1 MSYLE
6 VQGLSKSFYEFNALS
21 NINLSI
27 TEGDFVGLI
36 GPSGCGKT
44 TLLRT
49 LSGLEEPTN
58 GKIFLEG
65 KEISHLR
72 ARERPFH
79 MVFQSYALFPHMN
92 VRENIEFPLK
102 IAGWNKSQIE
112 QRVTE
117 VLELVRLQSFEKR
130 RIDSL
135 SGGQSQRVA
144 LARALATKP
153 RVLLLDEPLSALD
166 PQLRDDVRAE
176 LKELHKKLKMTFVI
190 VTHDCDEAFELCSK
204 IYLMNAGKIIQEGAP
219 ETVYNEPKSLFVA
232 DFLGELMS
240 LPLELFQNI
249 NLSKVRSIDS
259 NPDALYFRP
268 EDIDLEKA
276 PESSLTLKAVV
287 TDVGFRGSHRKLSL
301 KVLNSDKKLFAFD
314 PHLENSRKEGEEIT
328 LSIDLERAFLA
339 HSQRSQ

>member
-27 TEGDFVGLI
+27 NEGDFVGLI

-44 TLLRT
+44 TLLRI
-49 LSGLEEPTN
+49 LSGLEEPSS
-58 GKIFLEG
+58 GKIFLDG
-65 KEISHLR
+65 KDISHLK

-102 IAGWNKSQIE
+102 IAGWKKAQIDE
-112 QRVTE
+112 RITE
-117 VLELVRLQSFEKR
+117 VLDLVRLQGFENRKV
-130 RIDSL
+130 DSL

-176 LKELHKKLKMTFVI
+176 LKELHKKLKMTFII

-204 IYLMNAGKIIQEGAP
+204 IYLMNAGKIIQEGSP
-219 ETVYNEPKSLFVA
+219 EIVYNEPNSLFVA
-232 DFLGELMS
+232 DFLGELMN
-240 LPLELFQNI
+240 LPLELFYNI

-259 NPDALYFRP
+259 NPNALYFRP
-268 EDIDLEKA
+268 EDIELEKTYD
-276 PESSLTLKAVV
+276 SSLTLKALI

-301 KVLNSDKKLFAFD
+301 QVMNSDKKLFAFD
-314 PHLENSRKEGEEIT
+314 PHLENHRKEGDELT

-339 HSQRSQ
+339 HDQRNQ